1 MFLVGKKINIM
12 RISFCLVYVYYR
24 RLFSKGDSL
33 TIISLI
39 LVFLYALYGLYHHYD
54 SIYYLLWALPLGVLA
69 YHNERKDLELLKIYP
84 YYRFIIIAEYGIENF
99 PFLLL
104 ILWKGDFITVIVLV
118 ILLMIIAF
126 LPQRSWVLRYPF
138 SLVDPFWHITFRQ
151 YKLLIGIP
159 LAIALVIIGGI
170 YENPN
175 LALFALS
182 ITALIG
188 CMPYFEREFTAHIVV
203 ASYRGKDYL
212 IEQLKA
218 GVFNSTLL
226 FIPILIIY
234 FICFQWQ
241 YIELLPLYIAIPTVG
256 VLTKYAF
263 LEQPLWQGVVLIIII
278 VSVLYIIP
286 VIAIPYFYYLAI
298 KNIKKIQYVR
308 HSH

>member
-226 FIPILIIY
+226 FIPILISLRGSIISFSTQHFLIPPLSTAILLFHNKHY
-234 FICFQWQ
+234 MFQASPYVCPWQ
-241 YIELLPLYIAIPTVG
+241 LSYHYLGLL
-256 VLTKYAF
+256 
-263 LEQPLWQGVVLIIII
+263 
-278 VSVLYIIP
+278 
-286 VIAIPYFYYLAI
+286 
-298 KNIKKIQYVR
+298 
-308 HSH
+308 SHPHL